1 MARNARRPM
10 APNAREE
17 LIQLAIDLD
26 LTALAQALP
35 QSLSEAESS
44 SPSFTDFALSM
55 FRCEAN
61 ARATRRLER
70 SLRRSRLGAVEG
82 LEGFDFSARP
92 ELDPRIVK
100 ELLNCRFVTEHRNIL
115 CRGGPGWAKRESPR
129 PSSMPPA
136 SPAIPC

>member
-1 MARNARRPM
+1 M

-82 LEGFDFSARP
+82 LEGFDFSAR
-92 ELDPRIVK
+92 L
-100 ELLNCRFVTEHRNIL
+100 
-115 CRGGPGWAKRESPR
+115 
-129 PSSMPPA
+129 
-136 SPAIPC
+136 